1 MASNL
6 NITAKT
12 FKSLHKPSQPVVL
25 ANVYDG
31 ISAKTVASLPTS
43 KAIATASYAIA
54 EAAGTSDD
62 ALTLEENIRATK
74 IIASVIKE
82 SGKPLTVDIQDGY
95 GEQLEECIKQVIEAG
110 AVGVNLE
117 DFDKGKKQFYS
128 PDDAVDRIKRV
139 LATATAL
146 GVPDFV
152 VNARADALIYGGAL
166 DEVVS
171 RGQAFL
177 AAGATT
183 VFVMGPM
190 DRPVP
195 GSLTKEEIAKLVEA
209 FEGRVNV
216 SLGAF
221 TSREVATLGVSRISV
236 GPGLQFAALAAIKN
250 AAEQI
255 LDV

>member
-6 NITAKT
+6 NLTAKT
-12 FKSLHKPSQPVVL
+12 FKSLHKPHQPVVL

-31 ISAKTVASLPTS
+31 ISAKTIASLPSS
-43 KAIATASYAIA
+43 KAIGTASYAIA
-54 EAAGTSDD
+54 EAAGINDE

-74 IIASVIKE
+74 IIASSVKE

-95 GEQLEECIKQVIEAG
+95 GEQLEDAIKQVIEAG

-117 DFDKGKKQFYS
+117 DFDKEKKQFYS
-128 PDDAVDRIKRV
+128 AADAVDRVKRA
-139 LATATAL
+139 LATASAL

-195 GSLTKEEIAKLVEA
+195 GALTKEEITKLVEA

-216 SLGAF
+216 GPGALS
-221 TSREVATLGVSRISV
+221 TKEVAALGVSRISV
-236 GPGLQFAALAAIKN
+236 GPGLQFAAVAAIKN
-250 AAEQI
+250 SAEQI

>member
-6 NITAKT
+6 NLTAKT
-12 FKSLHKPSQPVVL
+12 FKSLHKPHHPVIL

-31 ISAKTVASLPTS
+31 ISAKTIASLPSS

-54 EAAGTSDD
+54 EAAGTSDE

-74 IIASVIKE
+74 IIASVIKD

-95 GEQLEECIKQVIEAG
+95 GEQLEDSIKQVIEAG

-117 DFDKGKKQFYS
+117 DFDKERKQFYS
-128 PDDAVDRIKRV
+128 ASDAVDRIKRV

-152 VNARADALIYGGAL
+152 VNARADALVYGGAF

-171 RGQAFL
+171 RGHAFL
-177 AAGATT
+177 DAGATT

-216 SLGAF
+216 TPGLLP
-221 TSREVATLGVSRISV
+221 TKEVAALGVSRISV
-236 GPGLQFAALAAIKN
+236 GPGLQFAAVGAIKQ
-250 AAEQI
+250 AAEQT
-255 LDV
+255 LDA